1 MARLTIYERL
11 KPEIKEA
18 LASQDKKYSTSV
30 RSIIATLNSTTFYS
44 DLKIGDVSSLYTW
57 ADIEFYK
64 VSAWDF
70 KHGDNVLI
78 PQTDD

>member
-1 MARLTIYERL
+1 MARSTIYERL

-30 RSIIATLNSTTFYS
+30 RLIIAKLSSTTFYS
-44 DLKIGDVSSLYTW
+44 DLTIGDVSSLYTW
-57 ADIEFYK
+57 ADIDFFR
-64 VSAWDF
+64 VSTWDF

-78 PQTDD
+78 SEKDE

>member
-1 MARLTIYERL
+1 MARSTIYERL

-30 RSIIATLNSTTFYS
+30 RLIIAKLSSTTFYS
-44 DLKIGDVSSLYTW
+44 DLTIGDVSSLYTW
-57 ADIEFYK
+57 ADVDFFR
-64 VSAWDF
+64 VSTWDF

-78 PQTDD
+78 SEKDE